1 MFGEADYRRL
11 TDRVLFPSWVVDLR
25 EQKLVFVAG
34 RTAELCGYSA
44 EELVALPAS
53 AFEDARAYFSRVLP
67 ERIARYREGKRVIHY
82 DEVLIPRSNGAMVW
96 AELDSQLEEADGRL
110 MLVGKARPVVTERLE
125 LLEMMGRMAKI
136 GAWTFEPTT
145 GQGRWT
151 EEVARIHDLPSEFEP
166 SAQQGIEFYA
176 EDSRARLSAALAQA
190 LADGTPYDLEL
201 ELISA
206 TGRRKWVRTIAQ
218 PVVEHGK
225 VIRMTGTLQDISEQK
240 DVEGRFARERAR
252 LRTLLDTIPDLVFLK
267 DLEGRFLDCNAHFE
281 RLFGCPREDIIGK
294 TDYDFV
300 PAPLADFFRE
310 RDRSALESGISTK
323 NEETLVFADGHREVV
338 EMIKTPLRD
347 DGGRILGTL
356 GVGRDVTAT
365 REIERQL
372 RVAQKL
378 DAIGRLA
385 GGIAHDFNNLLTVI
399 LSCADVVSESLPP
412 NAADLREDLAQI
424 TAAGRRAESL
434 TRQLLA
440 VSRRQVLQFE
450 SLRLDVVVEHV
461 AEMLRRLI
469 GEDIDLRI
477 RTRLVAMA
485 KFDRG
490 QMEQVIMNLVVNARD
505 AMPNGGVIT
514 VRTGDTIIGEA
525 RATALDVPPGP
536 YVELVVE
543 DDGTGIDEA
552 TLPRIFEPFFTT
564 KETGKG
570 TGLGLA
576 MAYGIVRQSGGA
588 ISVTSEVGRGTR
600 FSIVLP
606 HDRDAEDATEAPGS
620 RRAGARRTGNETIL
634 VVEDEERLRAV
645 VKRILESAG
654 YRVLQA
660 ANGHDALGIAAREAQ
675 RIALV
680 VSDVVMPKMSGSDF
694 VEKLSITLP
703 NVRVLFTS
711 GYTDEKIARHG
722 VGGHRFLPKPFR
734 PEQLTELVRQAL
746 DDVAS
751 V

>member
-11 TDRVLFPSWVVDLR
+11 TDRVLFPSWVVDLH

-44 EELVALPAS
+44 DELVALPKS

-67 ERIARYREGKRVIHY
+67 ERIARYLEGERVIHH
-82 DEVLIPRSNGAMVW
+82 DEVLIPRSDGAPVW
-96 AELDSQLEEADGRL
+96 VELDSQLEEADERL
-110 MLVGKARPVVTERLE
+110 MLVGKARPVVTDRLE
-125 LLEMMGRMAKI
+125 LLETMERMAKI
-136 GAWTFEPTT
+136 GAWTFDPTT

-151 EEVARIHDLPSEFEP
+151 AEVARIHDLPPDFEP
-166 SAQQGIEFYA
+166 SAQRGIEFYA
-176 EDSRARLSAALAQA
+176 EGSRARLSAALARA

-206 TGRRKWVRTIAQ
+206 TGRRKWVRTVAQ

-225 VIRMTGTLQDISEQK
+225 VIRMMGTFQDISEQK
-240 DVEGRFARERAR
+240 DVEGRLARERAQ

-281 RLFGCPREDIIGK
+281 RLFGCPRENIVGK

-300 PAPLADFFRE
+300 PKPLADFFRE
-310 RDRSALESGISTK
+310 RDLGALESGISTK

-338 EMIKTPLRD
+338 EMVKTPLRD
-347 DGGRILGTL
+347 DGGRIIGTL

-412 NAADLREDLAQI
+412 NAVDLREDLAQI
-424 TAAGRRAESL
+424 TSAGRRAESL

-469 GEDIDLRI
+469 GEDIDLDI
-477 RTRLVAMA
+477 RTNLVATA

-514 VRTGDTIIGEA
+514 VRTDDTIIGEA
-525 RATALDVPPGP
+525 RAAALDVPPGP

-606 HDRDAEDATEAPGS
+606 HDRDAEDAIEAPGS
-620 RRAGARRTGNETIL
+620 HRAGARRTGNETIL

-660 ANGHDALGIAAREAQ
+660 ANGHDALGIAAREAE

-694 VEKLSITLP
+694 VEKLSVTLP

-722 VGGHRFLPKPFR
+722 VRGHRFLAKPFR

-746 DDVAS
+746 DERAS